1 MGKQK
6 LYRYATVGT
15 FSNVVELNPKFKGS
29 WAKEFFGNS
38 QPITLEL
45 ACGKGHYVLAL
56 AEKHPDQN
64 FIGVDIKGERLF
76 VGARKGQEVGLRN
89 AGFLRTQ
96 IEDLAQYFEPGEV
109 HEIWITFPDPYLR
122 KPEKRLT
129 SPRFLAI
136 YRQLLI
142 PGGVIHLKTDSPELE
157 ESTLSVLYKQG
168 ITPLQHLPDI
178 YATLPDPLRSVS
190 LLPDSLPSNHL
201 LSDSLLSDSLL
212 SDALTPDSSPLYIQ
226 THYERL
232 HLKEGRTIRYI
243 AFCLDQSSLL

>member
-15 FSNVVELNPKFKGS
+15 FSNVVELNPKFKGV
-29 WAKEFFGNS
+29 WAKEFFGNTF
-38 QPITLEL
+38 PITLEL

-56 AEKHPDQN
+56 AEKHPNQN
-64 FIGVDIKGERLF
+64 FLGVDIKGERLF
-76 VGARKGQEVGLRN
+76 VGARIGLAQGLSN

-96 IEDLAQYFEPGEV
+96 IEDLTQYFEAGEV

-129 SPRFLAI
+129 SARFLSI
-136 YRQLLI
+136 YRQILA
-142 PGGVIHLKTDSPELE
+142 PGGIIHLKTDSPELE
-157 ESTLSVLYKQG
+157 ESTLSVLQKHQ
-168 ITPLQHLPDI
+168 ITPLAYLPDI
-178 YATLPDPLRSVS
+178 YAALPQAPERPEAIADQV
-190 LLPDSLPSNHL
+190 
-201 LSDSLLSDSLL
+201 
-212 SDALTPDSSPLYIQ
+212 PLYIQ

-243 AFCLDQSSLL
+243 AFQLDQS